1 MLAAWRGDL
10 SRPPGFRN
18 RLLSSQKRNV
28 HVGAEARVIRQI
40 PAHMIGIVVDHDT
53 VAVPIPVID
62 IGIIEIRNSEVKA
75 VEPEAFS
82 VSAAQYPHVP
92 RTEPAAEPAMLPWMV
107 NVKTPIVGI
116 VSDPAIIPVNMRS
129 VRMAFAVAPARFV
142 MLHPSAFRPSRWNV
156 LAPVMSPITIMAVAV
171 AIAVPVM
178 VLGHHGHRKN
188 ERKRQKP
195 VEDFLHD

>member
-1 MLAAWRGDL
+1 MFAAWRGEL
-10 SRPPGFRN
+10 SRPPVPESVFYLSAQERN
-18 RLLSSQKRNV
+18 MNV
-28 HVGAEARVIRQI
+28 GPQPRVIRQI
-40 PAHMIGIVVDHDT
+40 PSHMIGIVVDHDA

-62 IGIIEIRNSEVKA
+62 IRVVEIRNSEVKA

-156 LAPVMSPITIMAVAV
+156 LAPVMSPIAIMAVAL
-171 AIAVPVM
+171 AVPGM
-178 VLGHHGHRKN
+178 VLGLLGHRKKQREPPN
-188 ERKRQKP
+188 AARHFCP
-195 VEDFLHD
+195 S

>member
-1 MLAAWRGDL
+1 MFAARRGDL
-10 SRPPGFRN
+10 SRPLGFGIVFY
-18 RLLSSQKRNV
+18 LLSSQKRNV
-28 HVGAEARVIRQI
+28 NVGAEARVIRQI
-40 PAHMIGIVVDHDT
+40 PSHMIGIVVDHDA
-53 VAVPIPVID
+53 VAVPKPVVD
-62 IGIIEIRNSEVKA
+62 IRVVEIRNSEVKA

-107 NVKTPIVGI
+107 NAKTPIVGI

-156 LAPVMSPITIMAVAV
+156 LAPVMSPIAIMAV

-188 ERKRQKP
+188 ERKRQ
-195 VEDFLHD
+195 